1 MFGFDA
7 SPYSSQVNKPRLQRK
22 GPSETQLTE
31 GEKKTPKQKLVKAA
45 KAPTPVLVQRQETG
59 GKKGSEKKQ
68 KMLSTL
74 QPAGAKAEVVP
85 DAGSPK
91 GMVDQGDLPD
101 PNKAGNPLTWIK
113 NGQHYSLQSLDHEP
127 GKSVWVN
134 TGDYCGM
141 EPKKMWT
148 LASEVPQEKWV
159 ARNLPNGGK
168 GWDLVPTE
176 APAGGNGD
184 KKIKIFGPDA
194 KLPRQSIREQVVSE
208 SSGSSGP
215 LKQVLADL
223 ICFSF
228 QGYKSFA
235 DHNMT

>member
-1 MFGFDA
+1 
-7 SPYSSQVNKPRLQRK
+7 
-22 GPSETQLTE
+22 
-31 GEKKTPKQKLVKAA
+31 
-45 KAPTPVLVQRQETG
+45 
-59 GKKGSEKKQ
+59 
-68 KMLSTL
+68 
-74 QPAGAKAEVVP
+74 
-85 DAGSPK
+85 
-91 GMVDQGDLPD
+91 
-101 PNKAGNPLTWIK
+101 
-113 NGQHYSLQSLDHEP
+113 
-127 GKSVWVN
+127 
-134 TGDYCGM
+134 
-141 EPKKMWT
+141 MWT

-168 GWDLVPTE
+168 EWDLVPTE

-184 KKIKIFGPDA
+184 KKIKIFGPDS